1 MLPEDAKVVINES
14 SWEWPAIFSWLQENG
29 NVTRHEMYRTFNCGV
44 GLVIVVD
51 ESDTDSALN
60 ILKQHGEKAWV
71 IGDIAAKDGEEQ
83 VEINA

>member
-1 MLPEDAKVVINES
+1 MLPEDAKVVIDES
-14 SWEWPAIFSWLQENG
+14 TWEWPAIFSWLQENG

-51 ESDTDSALN
+51 ESDTDAALN
-60 ILKQHGEKAWV
+60 ILKQHGENAWV